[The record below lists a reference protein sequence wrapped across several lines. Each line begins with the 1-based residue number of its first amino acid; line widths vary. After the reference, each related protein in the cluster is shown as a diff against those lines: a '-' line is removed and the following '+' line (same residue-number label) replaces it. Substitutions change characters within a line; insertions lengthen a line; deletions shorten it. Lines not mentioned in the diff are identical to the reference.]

1 MLYTEEGWPEA
12 AGPVDLVL
20 DSVGATWRDSLR
32 ALRKGGRLVVF
43 GGTGGPEVTLD
54 VRAVYLN
61 WQSILGTTMGSARD
75 FAALLRMVDEG
86 SWRPV
91 IDSVRPL
98 AEAEAAHERMKA
110 GEHFGK
116 LVLAV
121 S

>member
-1 MLYTEEGWPEA
+1 
-12 AGPVDLVL
+12 
-20 DSVGATWRDSLR
+20 
-32 ALRKGGRLVVF
+32 
-43 GGTGGPEVTLD
+43 

-61 WQSILGTTMGSARD
+61 WLSILGTTMGSARD
-75 FAALLRMVDEG
+75 FAALMRMVERG

-98 AEAEAAHERMKA
+98 PEAEAAHDRMKA

-116 LVLAV
+116 LVLAI